1 MALLLNVEEERPKR
15 WWRRKKKIWIV
26 IETWEEDFVINERER
41 GKRCENGSAI
51 VDWVIEKDLKIGRK
65 NSILIK

>member
-15 WWRRKKKIWIV
+15 WWRKKKICTV
-26 IETWEEDFVINERER
+26 IETWKEDFVVNEREG

-51 VDWVIEKDLKIGRK
+51 VDWVIEKD
-65 NSILIK
+65 